1 MKDAVTVESGAGL
14 ASLGL
19 ALVLNYHLGLMS
31 HALGSQAQPAPD
43 LLFRLLPLW
52 DMRFF
57 FVWGFAA
64 FMALA
69 VIAAFWREPKRLG
82 SLAFSFAL
90 LIAVRA
96 VCINLTSLRLP
107 YEALPISGYSLFD
120 AVGTKLTF
128 DHDLFFSSHTAM
140 PFLAFLIY
148 RDKGLKLAFLGFSIL
163 MGATVLLS
171 RLHYSID
178 VFAAFPITYALHQ
191 ADRRFLRR
199 PFRIWRRRRAEAAAA
214 AEA

>member
-1 MKDAVTVESGAGL
+1 MKDAISTETGVGL
-14 ASLGL
+14 TALAL
-19 ALVLNYHLGLMS
+19 ALVLNYHLGRYS
-31 HALGSQAQPAPD
+31 HFLGAQAHPAPD
-43 LLFRLLPLW
+43 LLFRLLPLV

-69 VIAAFWREPKRLG
+69 VGAALLREPKRIG
-82 SLAFSFAL
+82 SIAFSFAL
-90 LIAVRA
+90 LIAVRS

-120 AVGTKLTF
+120 IVGSKLTF
-128 DHDLFFSSHTAM
+128 EHDLFFSSHTAM

-148 RDKGLKLAFLGFSIL
+148 RGRTLKLAFLGFSLL

-199 PFRIWRRRRAEAAAA
+199 PYRIWKRRRAQLASA
-214 AEA
+214 

>member
-1 MKDAVTVESGAGL
+1 MKDAVSTETGAGL
-14 ASLGL
+14 AALGL
-19 ALVLNYHLGLMS
+19 ALVLNYHLGLYS
-31 HALGSQAQPAPD
+31 HLLGSQAQPAPD
-43 LLFRLLPLW
+43 LLFRLLPLV

-64 FMALA
+64 FIALA
-69 VIAAFWREPKRLG
+69 AGAALWREPKRLG

-90 LIAVRA
+90 LIAVRS
-96 VCINLTSLRLP
+96 VFITLTSLRLP
-107 YEALPISGYSLFD
+107 DEALPISGYSLFD

-128 DHDLFFSSHTAM
+128 QHDLFFSSHTAM
-140 PFLAFLIY
+140 PFLAYLIY
-148 RDKGLKLAFLGFSIL
+148 RGRALKLAFLGISLL

-178 VFAAFPITYALHQ
+178 VLAAFPITYALHR

-199 PFRIWRRRRAEAAAA
+199 PYRVWKRRLGFASA
-214 AEA
+214 